1 MPRQKILQENQTY
14 TFSSYFDMPYEPD
27 EIIGEFGYTLQRQ
40 KLALPETKSEL
51 TNLGNLRQRLEN
63 ILPLVSL
70 TSETARREV
79 LVAPILMEVAA
90 YCNCQLRI
98 EYALNVNSWLRGS
111 LDYLLLSEED
121 FLVIEAKKDDLTR
134 GFTQLA
140 VQLIA
145 LAEVEAKEHFYGA
158 VTIGNAWSFGK
169 LETEG
174 KVIYQD
180 IALYSV
186 PKDLELLMG
195 ILVEIL
201 GK

>member
-140 VQLIA
+140 VQLIP